1 MLFSLSV
8 SEQKLRTRIVSF
20 KVYRAF
26 GMRKQVIM
34 DFFIPTLTLVVLTF
48 FFWLTNFDIVFEEY
62 FYSSDNGWFLKKAN
76 PWEFLYDYGNRPG
89 LTLGVLSLLALVAGF
104 FPNRILRY
112 RKIAIFLVLVLVIG
126 PGIITHSV
134 FKENWGR
141 PRPRQIVNFGGTKDF
156 LPVWVKGTP
165 GNGKSFPSGHAAI
178 GYYVLTPFFILRRV
192 NKKGAVIFLLIGVG
206 YGSLMGIGRM
216 IQGAHFASDV
226 LWSAGFTYLT
236 GLSLYYA
243 MRLNKGIWWESGGS
257 EKKPD
262 PSQVV
267 C

>member
-1 MLFSLSV
+1 MEKTFHMKNRILLDLLIPLFFLLLLTSV
-8 SEQKLRTRIVSF
+8 
-20 KVYRAF
+20 
-26 GMRKQVIM
+26 
-34 DFFIPTLTLVVLTF
+34 
-48 FFWLTNFDIVFEEY
+48 FWLTNLDLEIERC
-62 FYSSDNGWFLKKAN
+62 FYSPDTGWYLKKAE
-76 PWEFLYDYGNRPG
+76 PWNLLYNYGNIPG
-89 LTLGVLSLLALVAGF
+89 LTLGILALLAIIAGF
-104 FPNRILRY
+104 FSRQILRY
-112 RKIAIFLVLVLVIG
+112 RKIAMFLVLVLVMG

-192 NKKGAVIFLLIGVG
+192 NRKWAVITLLVGVG

>member
-1 MLFSLSV
+1 MRRLFLLDFLIPIILLAFLTTIFWV
-8 SEQKLRTRIVSF
+8 SNL
-20 KVYRAF
+20 
-26 GMRKQVIM
+26 
-34 DFFIPTLTLVVLTF
+34 
-48 FFWLTNFDIVFEEY
+48 DIFFEEY
-62 FYSSDNGWFLKKAN
+62 FYSSDKGWFLKKAE
-76 PWEFLYDYGNRPG
+76 PWNLLYNHGNIPG
-89 LTLGVLSLLALVAGF
+89 LSLGILALLAIIVGF
-104 FPNRILRY
+104 FYRKVRRY
-112 RKIAIFLVLVLVIG
+112 RKIAMFLVLVLVIG